1 MFSSGVAHPGLN
13 FQGWAV
19 FKRVNKFPTYWI
31 KIQLGALI
39 VLSLRDTGQQS
50 TTYLFDGHA
59 TFQVGDEIVYVNGQS
74 FDRLTH
80 DEAVNVLKSSH
91 HLDFVV
97 RYIGKVPHSSLMPNR
112 SQLAALAPN
121 SNSSVSNNTHNPTTK
136 VQSWNPYQVPLLFT
150 GHGV

>member
-1 MFSSGVAHPGLN
+1 M
-13 FQGWAV
+13 
-19 FKRVNKFPTYWI
+19 
-31 KIQLGALI
+31 I

-121 SNSSVSNNTHNPTTK
+121 SNSSVSNNTQNPTTK
-136 VQSWNPYQVPLLFT
+136 VQSWNPYQVPILST
-150 GHGV
+150 VHGRAGAISIFVFDLPNHLTVAVGTQGEVTYQISAF